1 MAGSS
6 GNHMGRF
13 MGIMPSRWTVPAET
27 MAVVHG
33 AKETELI
40 KTGREPPEWRKIC
53 KIWRIPE
60 MGILFYAQVGIRK
73 LVADAAYGPR
83 GDQGKIY
90 PTRC

>member
-6 GNHMGRF
+6 GNHMGRL

-60 MGILFYAQVGIRK
+60 MGILFYAQACIRK
-73 LVADAAYGPR
+73 PAVDAVCGPR
-83 GDQGKIY
+83 GE
-90 PTRC
+90 

>member
-6 GNHMGRF
+6 GNHMGRL

-60 MGILFYAQVGIRK
+60 MGILLYSQVGIRK